1 MSIFSLRGSPAAP
14 AAVGESRKRW
24 RRVGF
29 AGAAVLLAVVA
40 VIGIVPDLRVRVTA
54 AALLRI
60 PRLLPSTVEQE
71 IGFTHSS
78 DGTRIAYATLG
89 SGPPLVQVLP
99 EGMSHLELGP
109 FSPTYAGRTL
119 ERLGS
124 RHLLVRYD
132 GRGFGLSQRGV
143 QHSHEARVAD
153 LEAVVR
159 AARLDRF
166 DLWGFSGG
174 TVVAISYTARHP
186 ERVRRLVLYGGSAAP
201 TTAFDRETIAAGLT
215 LMRKFWGRD
224 DPAIRK
230 AASDLFVPD
239 ASEIEIRIVT
249 ELQKLMGAGDDF
261 ANAAES
267 LLGVDVSD
275 EAARIR
281 SPTLLIHRRGDLYM
295 PFEHGLALAALIPD
309 SRFVALGGRN
319 HVFLPSD
326 RADSDKM
333 LRAIEDFLEEA
344 EESLATP

>member
-1 MSIFSLRGSPAAP
+1 MRARERHRLVVQPLVARYGGQWIEETGDESLSCFRSALEAVNCALAIQGALRDDRDLRLRIGIHLGDVVFDKSRVYGDGVNVASRIRPLAEPGGICISGEVHPSIRNQPSIEVTPLGEHDLKNVGRPMSIFSLRGSPAAP

-159 AARLDRF
+159 AA
-166 DLWGFSGG
+166 WS
-174 TVVAISYTARHP
+174 
-186 ERVRRLVLYGGSAAP
+186 
-201 TTAFDRETIAAGLT
+201 
-215 LMRKFWGRD
+215 
-224 DPAIRK
+224 
-230 AASDLFVPD
+230 
-239 ASEIEIRIVT
+239 
-249 ELQKLMGAGDDF
+249 
-261 ANAAES
+261 
-267 LLGVDVSD
+267 
-275 EAARIR
+275 
-281 SPTLLIHRRGDLYM
+281 
-295 PFEHGLALAALIPD
+295 
-309 SRFVALGGRN
+309 
-319 HVFLPSD
+319 
-326 RADSDKM
+326 
-333 LRAIEDFLEEA
+333 
-344 EESLATP
+344 